1 MNFIDYVSQLSE
13 AVDTIKYY
21 VGSATGLNFD
31 KISYTDETKEYF
43 KAADLKKGLKNC
55 RTKDDVVKLL
65 NTITKRPRYIPNL
78 TWVYEKDIKDDKTG
92 QTFWVFRIA
101 ENSGAIWLCL
111 DYKFDEMIGIKELCP
126 PGTILASKTGGS
138 WFFFRVKS
146 YGKADA
152 TVEELG
158 NKYAQGKAP
167 KNGSYVFP
175 DEKSVLSVEKVKI
188 KDSEAYSKKNSCF
201 ITFNEYSKYSDD
213 KSYITYDF

>member
-1 MNFIDYVSQLSE
+1 
-13 AVDTIKYY
+13 
-21 VGSATGLNFD
+21 
-31 KISYTDETKEYF
+31 
-43 KAADLKKGLKNC
+43 
-55 RTKDDVVKLL
+55 
-65 NTITKRPRYIPNL
+65 
-78 TWVYEKDIKDDKTG
+78 
-92 QTFWVFRIA
+92 
-101 ENSGAIWLCL
+101 
-111 DYKFDEMIGIKELCP
+111 MIGIKELCP